1 MIGIKTNKNDV
12 LIYRLWVNR
21 AFCRGRGTLKIK
33 SNKKW
38 ITVIVVRVKT
48 PQNDWGDLEDVEGV

>member
-48 PQNDWGDLEDVEGV
+48 PQND